1 MKCTL
6 FRVVLTALLAP
17 LPGLVLAQSSP
28 PVDELRQALAAAER
42 GQVMP
47 ALPAGHPLAGWIEM
61 AALRTRIDSLPAATA
76 QGFLQ
81 RHAGTPAG
89 ETFRDAWL
97 AQLARRADWPA
108 FLAAWQPRSDTAL
121 RCARLQALA
130 ATGKRDADWTEQA
143 QALWRSAGK
152 SLPDRCDPVI
162 DALAAAG
169 GMTDALRWE
178 RFDAA
183 VAEGQAAIMRRAARD
198 LPAEQL
204 ALANDYAAFLEAPHD
219 RYRNWPATERSRAV
233 ATAGLAALAK
243 RDPDAA
249 ETRLP
254 VLAQALALTPAQQGQ
269 VRYQVALWT
278 VASYLPRSEQ
288 RLAAVP
294 AEAWDERL
302 HEWQVREAMARADW
316 RGALAALQRMPAS
329 QRNDSR
335 WQWFT
340 ARMLEKTGQASAA
353 DVMMRQAARAP
364 SFHGFL
370 AADRLRQPY
379 ALCPRELDARSPQR
393 TEVAG
398 NPALQRALLLHK
410 LDRPGWAAREW
421 AHALEGLEDAQRH
434 HAVALASAAGWYD
447 RAVSTLKGEDEMRFY
462 SLRFPLH
469 HDDTIRRQA
478 AANGLDPAWVA
489 AEIRAESTFNPN
501 ARSPANA
508 LGLMQVI
515 PSTGQAVA
523 RRIGMADYA
532 GERSLFD
539 PDSNITIGTAYLR
552 ELKEKYGNRPY
563 VVLAAYN
570 AGPTPTGRWLD
581 QRGDFDPD
589 IWIETI
595 SYKETR
601 EYVARVLAFSV
612 IYDWRL
618 NGRAVSLADRIAGR
632 LGEPSRGFTC
642 PQPAAAAG
650 R

>member
-1 MKCTL
+1 MKH
-6 FRVVLTALLAP
+6 VLAVALLCV
-17 LPGLVLAQSSP
+17 LPAVAAAQPSP
-28 PVDELRQALAAAER
+28 STDALRQALAAAER
-42 GQVMP
+42 GQVTP
-47 ALPAGHPLAGWIEM
+47 ALPAGHPLAGWMEM
-61 AALRTRIDSLPAATA
+61 AALRARIESLPAATA

-121 RCARLQALA
+121 RCAHLQALA
-130 ATGKRDADWTEQA
+130 ATGKRDAGWTQQA

-169 GMTDALRWE
+169 ALSDALRWE

-183 VAEGQAAIMRRAARD
+183 VAEGQSAIMRRAARD
-198 LPAEQL
+198 LPAAQL
-204 ALANDYAAFLEAPHD
+204 ALANDYAAFVDAPHP
-219 RYRNWPATERSRAV
+219 RYRSWPADARSRAV

-249 ETRLP
+249 EAQLP
-254 VLAQALALTPAQQGQ
+254 EVASTLALDAQQQGQ
-269 VRYQVALWT
+269 VRYQIALWT
-278 VASYLPRSEQ
+278 VASYLPRSAQ

-294 AEAWDERL
+294 DHAWDERL

-316 RGALAALQRMPAS
+316 RAALAALQRMPAS
-329 QRNDSR
+329 QRNDPR

-353 DVMMRQAARAP
+353 DVLLRQAARAP

-393 TEVAG
+393 SQVAG
-398 NPALQRALLLHK
+398 NPALQRALLLYR

-421 AHALEGLEDAQRH
+421 SHALEGFDDAQRH

-447 RAVSTLKGEDEMRFY
+447 RAVAALKGDEEMRFY

-469 HDDTIRRQA
+469 HDQTIRRQA

-489 AEIRAESTFNPN
+489 AEIRAESTFNSN

-523 RRIGMADYA
+523 RRLGLEWN
-532 GERSLFD
+532 GERSLLD
-539 PDSNITIGTAYLR
+539 PDTNITIGTAYLR

-581 QRGDFDPD
+581 QRGGFDPD

-618 NGRAVSLADRIAGR
+618 NGKAVSLADRIAGR
-632 LGEPSRGFTC
+632 PGEPSRGFAC
-642 PQPAAAAG
+642 PQPAAVAG